1 MYQICTYVCIYISC
15 IRGMFLSWTTVYHH
29 HLTLQDPQRAIFPE
43 VPVAS
48 SGGAMVGG
56 PGPSAPWCFS
66 HPRKPTE
73 SLLRYKRL
81 TTQMGT
87 NQHQWFCL
95 YGWLMKE
102 WLFFVRFFWESCV
115 SNFPAPSKSWCTQL
129 KYWMCFPTPHS
140 SIRYFFGSTRGP
152 RIQLAFLKVEM

>member
-1 MYQICTYVCIYISC
+1 MKIENSRDKFLRMSFSEYYIRIYIYTYMYQICTYVCIYISC

-95 YGWLMKE
+95 YG
-102 WLFFVRFFWESCV
+102 
-115 SNFPAPSKSWCTQL
+115 
-129 KYWMCFPTPHS
+129 
-140 SIRYFFGSTRGP
+140 
-152 RIQLAFLKVEM
+152 